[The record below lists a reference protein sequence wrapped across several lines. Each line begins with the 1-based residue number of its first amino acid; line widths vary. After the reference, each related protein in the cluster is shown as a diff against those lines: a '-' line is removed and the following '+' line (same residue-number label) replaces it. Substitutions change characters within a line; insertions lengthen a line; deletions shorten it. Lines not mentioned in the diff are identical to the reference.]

1 MMQRQPAVHPHVST
15 FTPEPVL
22 VEQVLLPQT
31 VEEAFARLTAW
42 RSLPALVPVSPMLEP
57 VRGGCIDI
65 PSEPGDML
73 LGRGNSGALEQVY
86 LVVSA
91 VSQLLWTVVAR
102 PLRDDEDS
110 RGYQLTVAFSA
121 VAGGRCLIVV
131 QIVGA
136 ANELIDRNDL
146 RARLERIR
154 SLMEGAS
161 KSRSYP
167 PPLDTALLPG
177 IIRRLCLKIGACIR
191 SIVTQYGATTASA
204 N

>member
-31 VEEAFARLTAW
+31 VEEAFARLTTW
-42 RSLPALVPVSPMLEP
+42 QSLPALVPVSPMLEP
-57 VRGGCIDI
+57 VRGRRIDI

-73 LGRGNSGALEQVY
+73 LGRGHSGGVEQVY

-91 VSQLLWTVVAR
+91 VSHLLWTVVAR
-102 PLRDDEDS
+102 PLRDDDDT

-121 VAGGRCLIVV
+121 VTGGQCLIVV

-136 ANELIDRNDL
+136 TSDLIDRNEL
-146 RARLERIR
+146 RSRLERIK
-154 SLMEGAS
+154 SLLEELS

-167 PPLDTALLPG
+167 PALDLAPLSG
-177 IIRRLCLKIGACIR
+177 MIRRLCLKVGACIR
-191 SIVTQYGATTASA
+191 KIMPQHGAATAPA